1 MRLDDFMP
9 QWHFDEYHQTMIAA
23 PPEVVYESIR
33 NLDASC
39 SPVVGLLLRLRELP
53 LRLKKRDFKSPGL
66 GPTLDNMIKMGF
78 IALADEAPREL
89 VIGLAGLFWTLDL
102 EILDLEPREFPGFA
116 QAGYAKVAANFLV
129 TRLGPGT
136 SRLSTETRVQCLDP
150 KSKRGFRRYWFM
162 IRPFSGL
169 IRLEWL
175 RIVKREAEHRAR
187 RQDLGMGG

>member
-9 QWHFDEYHQTMIAA
+9 QWQFDEYHQTMIAA
-23 PPEVVYESIR
+23 PPDVVYEAIR

-39 SPVVGLLLRLRELP
+39 SPVVGFLLRLRELP
-53 LRLKKRDFKSPGL
+53 WRLKNRDFKSPGL
-66 GPTLDNMIKMGF
+66 GCTLDNMIEMGF
-78 IALADEAPREL
+78 IALADEAPREF
-89 VIGLAGLFWTLDL
+89 VFGLAGRFWTLDL
-102 EILDLEPREFPGFA
+102 KILDLEPKEFAGFA
-116 QAGYAKVAANFLV
+116 QRGYAKVAANFLV

-150 KSKRGFRRYWFM
+150 KSKRGFRRYWRM

-175 RIVKREAEHRAR
+175 RIVKREAERQTKR
-187 RQDLGMGG
+187 RG